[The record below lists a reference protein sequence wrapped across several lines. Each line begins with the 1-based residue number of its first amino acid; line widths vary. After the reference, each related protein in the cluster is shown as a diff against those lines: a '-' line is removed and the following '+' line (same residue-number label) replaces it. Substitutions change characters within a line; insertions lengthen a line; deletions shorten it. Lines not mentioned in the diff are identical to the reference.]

1 MRVLF
6 AACFSA
12 NLLVVMAMISS
23 ARGAKSL
30 SLVKGNKTL
39 KHQAKFYA
47 DKMMVCNLIQDSH
60 VNEAITKLEAKLEIL
75 IALVNKTSGKTHPQ
89 PTPGDS
95 IAKLFLIFFYRL
107 KTILLKPVNIWQ
119 KCNPFFTAAPVFSC
133 KEQYD
138 KHK

>member
-6 AACFSA
+6 AACFNA
-12 NLLVVMAMISS
+12 NLLVVMAMISF
-23 ARGAKSL
+23 AKGAKSL

-39 KHQAKFYA
+39 KHQAKLYA

-89 PTPGDS
+89 PTTGGNS
-95 IAKLFLIFFYRL
+95 IAKLCLIIFHRL
-107 KTILLKPVNIWQ
+107 KTLRTFLRKPVN
-119 KCNPFFTAAPVFSC
+119 T
-133 KEQYD
+133 
-138 KHK
+138 

>member
-39 KHQAKFYA
+39 KHQAKLYA
-47 DKMMVCNLIQDSH
+47 NKMMVCNLIQDSH

-95 IAKLFLIFFYRL
+95 IAKLCLIIFHRL
-107 KTILLKPVNIWQ
+107 KTLCTFLRKPVN
-119 KCNPFFTAAPVFSC
+119 T
-133 KEQYD
+133 
-138 KHK
+138 